1 LLKGS
6 MSENDPWETARLVE
20 GAAGNRV
27 PADEP
32 RTGEVAGEVSELK
45 DVQQAAPV
53 APVDAAP
60 PGSEAA
66 SLAESDNSDA
76 QAPHKLPAASF
87 GSEIELKLLVD
98 ADRLAD
104 FADAPAIVAHAR
116 TNGIRKRLKS
126 VYYDTPRQILR
137 QNGLSLRVRQ
147 SGQRFVQT
155 VKSEA
160 TDDPLRRGEWEA
172 SVPSIAPDVGLAM
185 PFVPTKL
192 REELRTEPLR
202 PMFIAEV
209 RRHQRVLDMAAGTIE
224 VAFDQGTLRAGERS
238 LPISEI
244 ELELKS
250 GDASA
255 IYELALALVDY
266 GPVRP
271 SVRSKAARGF
281 DLAADTPPPA
291 KAIRRLDVDPTLPL
305 DRAFGAIL
313 ASCLRDLLI
322 AMPAA
327 DDGRDP
333 EGVHQVRVALRRLRS
348 ALGSMRTVVTS
359 PTLDGL
365 REDAK
370 WLASSLSAARSWD
383 IFKIETL
390 PTVAKSC
397 PSVSGF
403 DALSE
408 GASERVAAA
417 YADARRALG
426 DERSARFVLQL
437 GAWIAARGWHR
448 DAGPESLPLLA
459 EPASGFAGRV
469 LSIHHT
475 RVLKRG
481 RHFKSLTPQRRHRLR
496 LAVKSLR
503 YVADFLLPLC
513 TDRKSARDY
522 TLRLAEFQDELGAFN
537 DMTTTGSLLDNLT
550 TTKQEGSTAAA
561 AILGWQ
567 AHAMVDAEER
577 LRKSWRRFA
586 KVSPPWIPVI
596 GG

>member
-1 LLKGS
+1 
-6 MSENDPWETARLVE
+6 MSENDPWETARPVE
-20 GAAGNRV
+20 GDAANRP
-27 PADEP
+27 PAGEP
-32 RTGEVAGEVSELK
+32 RHEDGAASEVSGPR
-45 DVQQAAPV
+45 DVQQTTTIGSA
-53 APVDAAP
+53 DAAP
-60 PGSEAA
+60 PGNDAA
-66 SLAESDNSDA
+66 SSAESDNSDA
-76 QAPHKLPAASF
+76 AAPQEPPAVSS
-87 GSEIELKLLVD
+87 GSEVELKLLID
-98 ADRLAD
+98 ADRLAG
-104 FADAPAIVAHAR
+104 FADAPPIVAHAR

-147 SGQRFVQT
+147 TGQRFVQT
-155 VKSEA
+155 VKTES

-185 PFVPTKL
+185 PFVPAKL
-192 REELRTEPLR
+192 RDELRTEPLR
-202 PMFIAEV
+202 PVFIAEV
-209 RRHQRVLDMAAGTIE
+209 RRHQRVVDVAASTIE

-238 LPISEI
+238 LAISEI

-255 IYELALALVDY
+255 IYELALALADY

-281 DLAADTPPPA
+281 DLAGDTPPAA
-291 KAIRRLDVDPTLPL
+291 KANRKLDVDPTLPL

-348 ALGSMRTVVTS
+348 ALGAMRTVVTS

-383 IFKIETL
+383 IFKIEAL
-390 PTVAKSC
+390 ADVAKSC
-397 PSVSGF
+397 PSISGF
-403 DALSE
+403 DVLAQ
-408 GASERVAAA
+408 GASERIAAA

-426 DERSARFVLQL
+426 DDRSTRFVLQL
-437 GAWIAARGWHR
+437 GAWIAAHGWHR

-459 EPASGFAGRV
+459 EPASGFAGRI

-475 RVLKRG
+475 RVLRRG

-503 YVADFLLPLC
+503 YVSDFLLPLC
-513 TDRKSARDY
+513 TDRKSAKDY
-522 TLRLAEFQDELGAFN
+522 TVRLAEFQDELGAFN
-537 DMTTTGSLLDNLT
+537 DMTATGLLLADLT
-550 TTKQEGSTAAA
+550 TARPDGAAAAA

-567 AHAMVDAEER
+567 AHAMVDAEAR

-586 KVSPPWIPVI
+586 KVSPPWTLAI